1 MRARSKWLSTNVV
14 KKGYPGSSIA
24 CDCGHHAR
32 FVGWRP
38 KCIVSLF
45 GVIKLLLSYYRCDQC
60 RQSQKP
66 WDRTLGLSQRALT
79 PAAAQVVSQ
88 AGVLTSFG
96 EASKQ
101 TLQTMAG
108 LKISESTVERTTE
121 DAGERLKQ
129 QLDAGETQGPKT
141 RWDWQRDAAGKT
153 CAYIS
158 LDHTG
163 VRQQGPDGQRADG
176 KMAAVGMVYNANS
189 AHDERT
195 PEDRQVRYLSGFYEL
210 DELGRQLRRE
220 AESVALMEADQQIA
234 LCDGGSGLESLLKK
248 FFPNAVCILDF
259 WHAKEHLVEL
269 AQALHPHD
277 EGARKQWLDQ
287 WCHDLKHKGGQVILE
302 RLKAME
308 IPPDNPV
315 VCEAH
320 RQQVVYFTNHQHRMD
335 YPRYVANGWQIGS
348 GPVESA
354 CKTVVGNRLKGGG
367 MRWGSAGADAVCHLR
382 AAYLSEPA
390 CWKTLWA
397 SAS

>member
-1 MRARSKWLSTNVV
+1 MHARWKPPSTGVV

-38 KCIVSLF
+38 KSIVSLF

-60 RQSQKP
+60 CQSQKP

-108 LKISESTVERTTE
+108 LQISESTVERTTE
-121 DAGERLKQ
+121 EAGARLKQ
-129 QLDAGETQGPKT
+129 QLDAGQTQGPQT
-141 RWDWQRDAAGKT
+141 RWDWQRDATGTT
-153 CAYIS
+153 CAYMS

-163 VRQQGPDGQRADG
+163 VRQQGPGGQRAEG
-176 KMAAVGMVYNANS
+176 KMAAVAMVYNVNS

-195 PEDRQVRYLSGFYEL
+195 PKDRQVRYLSGFYEL

-220 AESVALMEADQQIA
+220 AESVGVMQADQQIA
-234 LCDGGSGLESLLKK
+234 LSDGGSGLESLLKK

-269 AQALHPHD
+269 AQTLHPQN

-287 WCHDLKHKGGQVILE
+287 WCHDLKHEGGRVILE
-302 RLKAME
+302 RLRAME
-308 IPPDNPV
+308 IPPDNPA
-315 VCEAH
+315 VCEVH

-335 YPRYVANGWQIGS
+335 YPSYVANGWQIGS

-390 CWKTLWA
+390 CWQRIWA
-397 SAS
+397 TAG